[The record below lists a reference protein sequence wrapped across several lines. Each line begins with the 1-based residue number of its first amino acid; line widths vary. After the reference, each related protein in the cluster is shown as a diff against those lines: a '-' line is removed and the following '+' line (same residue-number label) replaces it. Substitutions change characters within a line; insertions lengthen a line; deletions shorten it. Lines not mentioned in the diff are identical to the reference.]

1 MSCPSPLFQGPSDAR
16 SKISVLSSPDPRIAP
31 AVSAVDRA
39 LDWYIREVPGVERP
53 PVSLAEAEHLRE
65 VLAGSRPRAD
75 EYFEI
80 LVNFARTMYRFG
92 QLDASVP
99 QVNLGDTLTAL
110 SLVPHPD
117 ESPWTF
123 DTRIDTDALAK
134 LQFRETSV
142 GLGRAQRD
150 NREGWWPH
158 AQKNRAF
165 IEDAVR
171 QTRGRGLAVV
181 LGAGHAF
188 DLPLVELVRAFEKLV
203 LVDIDAEALNA
214 TVAGVLKDPGL
225 RARTELR
232 LLDLTGVNGQLV
244 RRIDEAVASAA
255 DAGEARDR
263 LEALCWTYRLA
274 PPRLLPREER
284 ADLLVSSCV
293 LSQVSWPQRVYARRV
308 YERRFSS
315 LPGPLERRWA
325 RHFTY
330 LELRLQ
336 QDHLTSIAGVAEQVA
351 LTCDVVSHP
360 TVLDAAGTER
370 QTGQAIPTLGVPA
383 LLERVP
389 KLFVVQGHASWE
401 WGFSRATRA
410 GNGARKDVEGA
421 RLTAPE

>member
-1 MSCPSPLFQGPSDAR
+1 MTLEP
-16 SKISVLSSPDPRIAP
+16 PDSRIAP
-31 AVSAVDRA
+31 AVVAVDRA
-39 LDWYIREVPGVERP
+39 LAWYIREVPLVEQP
-53 PVSLAEAEHLRE
+53 PVSLAQAEHLRE

-75 EYFEI
+75 ENFEV
-80 LVNFARTMYRFG
+80 LVSFARTMHRFG
-92 QLDASVP
+92 QRDPTVP
-99 QVNLGDTLTAL
+99 RANLGDTLTAL
-110 SLVPHPD
+110 SVVSRAD
-117 ESPWTF
+117 ESPWIF

-142 GLGRAQRD
+142 GIGKGQRE
-150 NREGWWPH
+150 NREGWWSH

-171 QTRGRGLAVV
+171 QTQGRELAVI

-188 DLPLVELVRAFEKLV
+188 DLPLVELAKGFEKLV
-203 LVDIDAEALNA
+203 LVDIDADALNA

-244 RRIDEAVASAA
+244 GRIDEAVASAA
-255 DAGEARDR
+255 DAADARDR

-274 PPRLLPREER
+274 PPPRLLPPEER

-336 QDHLTSIAGVAEQVA
+336 QDHLTSLAGVAEQVA
-351 LTCDVVSHP
+351 LTCDVVSYP
-360 TVLDAAGTER
+360 TALDAAGTER
-370 QTGQAIPTLGVPA
+370 KTGQTIPTLGVPS

-389 KLFVVQGHASWE
+389 KLFTVEAHASWE

-410 GNGARKDVEGA
+410 GNGARKDVEGV
-421 RLTAPE
+421 RLGAPPPSGA